1 MTEFTNGELKL
12 LFQRIDEKLDD
23 IKGSMTM
30 QHARYDKEIADL
42 RTEVKETKE
51 DVEQLDKSMTRI
63 MAIGGTIWSAVTL
76 LGGFILN
83 RIF

>member
-23 IKGSMTM
+23 IKGSMTT
-30 QHARYDKEIADL
+30 QHARYDQEINSL
-42 RTEVKETKE
+42 KSEIKQTNV
-51 DVEQLDKSMTRI
+51 DVEQLDKTI
-63 MAIGGTIWSAVTL
+63 TKVMAIGGTVWSAVTL
-76 LGGFILN
+76 LGGFLLN

>member
-23 IKGSMTM
+23 IKGSMSA
-30 QHARYDKEIADL
+30 QHSRFE
-42 RTEVKETKE
+42 TELLSIKNDIK
-51 DVEQLDKSMTRI
+51 DVEEKYEQTNEKINRI
-63 MAIGGTIWSAVTL
+63 MTIGGTIWAVVTL
-76 LGGFILN
+76 ISGFILN

>member
-23 IKGSMTM
+23 IKTSMST
-30 QHARYDKEIADL
+30 QHARYDLEISSL
-42 RTEVKETKE
+42 KQEVKKTQEE
-51 DVEQLDKSMTRI
+51 VEQLDKGMTKI
-63 MAIGGTIWSAVTL
+63 VAIGGTIWSAITL

>member
-23 IKGSMTM
+23 IKTSMSA
-30 QHARYDKEIADL
+30 QHARYDLEISAIKN
-42 RTEVKETKE
+42 EVKKTQEE
-51 DVEQLDKSMTRI
+51 VEQLDKGMTKI
-63 MAIGGTIWSAVTL
+63 VAIGGTIWSAATL